1 VTASFRQAL
10 AGKDFVVTVELPL
23 SADSTRDTLLRD
35 AARLSGAVD
44 GFVLTDN
51 QYGGPH
57 MSPAAAAG
65 ILLAAGHAPI
75 LQLSCRNRNRIALI
89 GELLGARATGIDT
102 LMLVRGGV
110 LPEGYSPRPKAVG
123 DTDPK
128 ELIATAKLIDE
139 DEALGPAN
147 WLIGTSATVHLPAG
161 DARPEELLAKADA
174 GAKLI
179 IAQICHD
186 VEVLR
191 HYMAFLVASELPRRL
206 SIIISIAVPTAP
218 GKADWLRQNRR
229 GTVIPDHVVA
239 DIEQAH
245 DPEAAAIANAASLLA
260 ACREMPGVC
269 GVNFAA
275 IEDPGI
281 VLRVLDAAARI

>member
-1 VTASFRQAL
+1 VTASFRKAL
-10 AGKDFVVTVELPL
+10 ASKDFVMTVELPL
-23 SADSTRDTLLRD
+23 SAESTRDTLLRD
-35 AARLSGAVD
+35 AAKLSGAVD
-44 GFVLTDN
+44 GYVLTDN
-51 QYGGPH
+51 QYGAPH

-65 ILLAAGHAPI
+65 ILLAGGYAPI

-139 DEALGPAN
+139 DESLGPAN
-147 WLIGTSATVHLPAG
+147 WLIGTSATVHLPSG
-161 DARPEELLAKADA
+161 DFRPDELLAKADA

-179 IAQICHD
+179 IAQVCHD
-186 VEVLR
+186 VDVLR
-191 HYMAFLVASELPRRL
+191 QYMAFLVASELPRRL
-206 SIIISIAVPTAP
+206 SIVISIAVPAAP
-218 GKADWLRQNRR
+218 GRADWLRRNRR
-229 GTVIPDHVVA
+229 GTVIPDNVVA
-239 DIEQAH
+239 EIEQAD
-245 DPEAAAIANAASLLA
+245 DPEAAAIANAAGLLA
-260 ACREMPGVC
+260 ACREIPGIC

-275 IEDPGI
+275 VEDPAI
-281 VLRVLDAAARI
+281 VLRVLDAAAR